1 MPLRDSDH
9 HPYLSERYT
18 PCVHSISSTPPHWQR
33 IACERAQRPWGIS
46 FLTLVAATSLHSY
59 CKVEKVPPTVLS
71 AQYRTFHGLQH
82 ALAMLADLI
91 IA

>member
-1 MPLRDSDH
+1 MSLRDSDH
-9 HPYLSERYT
+9 HPYLPRL
-18 PCVHSISSTPPHWQR
+18 PRAHWQR
-33 IACERAQRPWGIS
+33 VVCERAQWPWGIS
-46 FLTLVAATSLHSY
+46 FLTLIAATGLHSY